1 MEFQSQS
8 HNRPRCRKLR
18 SQLTTA
24 TPPYLVLLTGLFACK
39 PSGAFLFAQ
48 EDEMELSLDSED
60 EAEVII

>member
-1 MEFQSQS
+1 MKSGGQ
-8 HNRPRCRKLR
+8 LR